1 MRVCDVY
8 HRLRSHPSFDDD
20 TERRIGRSAEIDGLI
35 AVAGSRDAFF

>member
-8 HRLRSHPSFDDD
+8 HWLRSHPSFDDA
-20 TERRIGRSAEIDGLI
+20 ERRIGRSAEIDSLI